1 MGRVSE
7 PDHTAAAELSLGV
20 RRLFD
25 DAHRLL
31 SAGTGELG
39 VRVRQHLGRPLED
52 APNVGASYGGW
63 QHANLQRGVD
73 AYLAAHSPDAAW
85 FGITGQ
91 MRTHQDIVDMLG
103 DGHGMFKVGPVDHA
117 TVAVGPDQTMRA
129 VSLGLIETLA
139 PDGSPIVLA
148 MRGPVDF
155 GSMRH
160 APGECSLLVLATERE
175 IGTAVVAEV
184 DRLMDERDVFRG
196 QLLMFDL
203 NEHGGNELVSFL
215 PRPELT
221 ADQVVLPPGVLESIE
236 KHVVRSSQLRAQLI
250 EHGQHLKRGLLLHG
264 APGTGK
270 THTVRYLMSR
280 LRDTTIVVLSGRA
293 LRMLP
298 QASTLVRRLQPSV
311 LVIEDV
317 DLIAEDRSYSPFGA
331 QPLLFELLNRIDG
344 VDSDADVTFVLT
356 TNRVDAMERALIDRP
371 GRIDLAVEIPRP
383 DAAGREQLLQLYSKQ
398 IALDLDDPSEVVAAT
413 EGVTASFIRELVRRA
428 VINKLEAGPVDGPVR
443 VDGDDLRSV
452 LADLGA
458 ERAALTRSLLGASVD
473 PGAAPPVAAGGPP
486 PTGSGSWS
494 AFAPLPGV
502 PIRYGR

>member
-1 MGRVSE
+1 MSE
-7 PDHTAAAELSLGV
+7 PDHTAAAELSLAI

-25 DAHRLL
+25 ESHRLL
-31 SAGTGELG
+31 SAGGSTGELG
-39 VRVRQHLGRPLED
+39 SRVSRHLGRPLED
-52 APNVGASYGGW
+52 TPNVAAAYGGW

-73 AYLAAHSPDAAW
+73 AYLAAHTPDATW

-91 MRTHQDIVDMLG
+91 MRTHQDVVDMLA
-103 DGHGMFKVGPVDHA
+103 DTHGMFKIGAVDHG

-129 VSLGLIETLA
+129 VSLGLIETTA

-148 MRGPVDF
+148 VRGPINM

-160 APGECSLLVLATERE
+160 APGECSLLVLATDRE
-175 IGTAVVAEV
+175 VGTAVVTEIN
-184 DRLMDERDVFRG
+184 RLMDEHDVFRG

-215 PRPELT
+215 PRPDVGSDE
-221 ADQVVLPPGVLESIE
+221 VVLPDGVLESIE
-236 KHVVRSSQLRAQLI
+236 KHVVRSSALRARLI
-250 EHGQHLKRGLLLHG
+250 GNGQHLKRGLLLHG

-298 QASTLVRRLQPSV
+298 QASTLVRKLQPSV

-356 TNRVDAMERALIDRP
+356 TNRVDMMERALIDRP

-383 DAAGREQLLQLYSKQ
+383 DAAGREQLLRLYSAQ
-398 IALDLDDPSEVVAAT
+398 IDLDLQDASDVVAAT

-428 VINKLEAGPVDGPVR
+428 VINKLEAEPGDGRVR
-443 VDGDDLRSV
+443 IDAEDLRIV
-452 LADLGA
+452 LNELGS
-458 ERAALTRSLLGASVD
+458 ERAGLTRNLLGAAPD
-473 PGAAPPVAAGGPP
+473 PEARPPAAPDTPP
-486 PTGSGSWS
+486 PPAAASGWM
-494 AFAPLPGV
+494 AYTPLPAV
-502 PIRYGR
+502 APRFVR